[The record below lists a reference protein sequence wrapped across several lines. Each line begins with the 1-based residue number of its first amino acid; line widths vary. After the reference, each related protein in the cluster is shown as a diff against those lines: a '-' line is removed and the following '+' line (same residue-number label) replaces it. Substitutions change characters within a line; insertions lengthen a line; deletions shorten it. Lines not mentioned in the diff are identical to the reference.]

1 MNNLPIGYL
10 DNDCEQNISANM
22 GKTLKTVD
30 DVNDNLLTFSKL
42 NYRKDFFEDT
52 TRFTAPVYSAKVV
65 SGSTGEQSSFTSRT
79 VVRVDL
85 YKAISSSSQEKELI
99 QNWLNSKRFYYVVSG
114 LVNDSAHYNIEKA
127 RELWVEVKFSRI
139 KQKADGTYDVE
150 VSNSSTTGYIKM
162 KLLPAQS
169 TTYSSF
175 YNFVLTVDNTDNDFD
190 IYLSPLTKGYKSSN
204 TTPMSTSF
212 NIEYIT
218 CEGVKP
224 LLSINNTADSSAF
237 VGLIPTTVYF
247 YFYTA
252 DETSV
257 ANVSSNGTPCTV
269 YMDK

>member
-10 DNDCEQNISANM
+10 DNDCELNISANM
-22 GKTLKTVD
+22 NKILNTVGE
-30 DVNDNLLTFSKL
+30 VNNEVLTFSKL

-52 TRFTAPVYSAKVV
+52 SKFAVPIFSTAITS
-65 SGSTGEQSSFTSRT
+65 STGEQSSFTSRK
-79 VVRVDL
+79 VLKVNL
-85 YKAISSSSQEKELI
+85 YKSGSTSTQEKELI
-99 QNWLNSKRFYYVVSG
+99 GNWLNSKRFYYVVSG
-114 LVNDSAHYNIEKA
+114 LVNETAKSSVDKA

-139 KQKADGTYDVE
+139 ERNADGTYSVD
-150 VSNSSTTGYIKM
+150 VSNSSTTGYIM
-162 KLLPAQS
+162 TKLLPAQR
-169 TTYSSF
+169 TTTKSF

-204 TTPMSTSF
+204 KNPMSTSF
-212 NIEYIT
+212 NIDYIT

-247 YFYTA
+247 YFYNK
-252 DETSV
+252 DETTV
-257 ANVSSNGTPCTV
+257 ANVSSNGTSCTV